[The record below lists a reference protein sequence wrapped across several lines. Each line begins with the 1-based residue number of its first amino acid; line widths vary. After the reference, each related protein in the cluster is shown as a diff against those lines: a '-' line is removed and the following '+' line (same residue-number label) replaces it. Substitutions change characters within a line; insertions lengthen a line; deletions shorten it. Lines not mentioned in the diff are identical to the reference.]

1 VLYMGDHHIF
11 GGVRQYIDAESLE
24 ELHNKM
30 SFYFEKGNIY
40 EIFNLMDTH
49 FGNHNYS
56 FWHLFRDEQHLIMKQ
71 VMENN
76 LKGAEGA
83 MQQLYDNTYPLL
95 KTFQEIDMRV
105 PSRLKLPVEMAV
117 NNRLIKELKKKD
129 CNFKKLELQIKSAI
143 SIQANLDMVTL
154 NFLVD
159 RRLTEKML
167 ELEKNPLD
175 LKLLK
180 KVNSLLQM
188 LEDTPLSPEKWQA
201 QNITFGI
208 KEEHYQDMLERSEE
222 GDEIAVK
229 WVPAFQEL
237 EESVNLTVE

>member
-1 VLYMGDHHIF
+1 M
-11 GGVRQYIDAESLE
+11 RQYISAEALE
-24 ELHNKM
+24 ELHSKCP
-30 SFYFEKGNIY
+30 FYFEKGNIY

-76 LKGAEGA
+76 LTGAEGA

-95 KTFQEIDMRV
+95 KTFQEINMRV

-117 NNRLIKELKKKD
+117 NNRLVKELKKKD
-129 CNFKKLELQIKSAI
+129 CNFKKLGNQLRSAM
-143 SIQANLDMVTL
+143 SIETNLDMVTL
-154 NFLVD
+154 NFLAD

-175 LKLLK
+175 LKLLN
-180 KVNSLLQM
+180 KVNSLIEM
-188 LEDTPLSPEKWQA
+188 LEKSPLSPEKWES

-208 KEEHYQDMLERSEE
+208 KEEHYQEMLERSEE
-222 GDEIAVK
+222 GDEAATN
-229 WVPAFQEL
+229 WVQAFQEL
-237 EESVNLTVE
+237 EESVNLVVE